1 MVAWRKWLQLIFI
14 YNSVKTY
21 KILLVFWLESIWLS
35 LVAQM
40 VKNLP
45 TVQEV
50 RSLGW
55 EDLLEK
61 GMATHS
67 SILAWRTPWIEES
80 GGLWFRGSQRI
91 GHNWATNTVNFLCK
105 IKRLNQLTTT
115 LFMIIIQL
123 YTCSFYVSSIL
134 KAFFP
139 SHSPRE
145 SWLTKAVG

>member
-1 MVAWRKWLQLIFI
+1 MDPTELYNINLLQHIKCKTFPGILPLFSDIFLHLNLHLFMVAWRKWLQLIFI

-67 SILAWRTPWIEES
+67 SILAWRTPWIEEP
-80 GGLWFRGSQRI
+80 GGLKSM
-91 GHNWATNTVNFLCK
+91 GHKELD
-105 IKRLNQLTTT
+105 TTEW
-115 LFMIIIQL
+115 
-123 YTCSFYVSSIL
+123 L
-134 KAFFP
+134 KATTN
-139 SHSPRE
+139 STALR
-145 SWLTKAVG
+145 